1 MRSIRW
7 LTLALIFFV
16 LGVVGCGEKPSPEL
30 FSTGYVRQKEVQVYS
45 GIVGTVTRVCCD
57 RGSQIEKG
65 QILIETDDTQLRL
78 ILNAASARRNR
89 IAAQIRKSRAE
100 SDSVAL
106 VTDPVELNR
115 DRALL
120 DMAQIGIEEAQDA
133 VDRKVEMARKGS
145 VPVDALPG
153 VSDDIE
159 GVQSY
164 LDDTLA
170 ATQAAEQDLN
180 DAEESSDEALKV
192 LESELEESSVAE
204 KLAEN
209 RLKQAK
215 IKAPA
220 SGEISERHVEVGEVI
235 FPERA
240 LFTICVPEEK
250 WIDAYVTES
259 GLAKI
264 KKGSQV
270 DITCLEAFP
279 DRHFTGSIIWI
290 SSKAEFSP
298 KSLQSGSQDSNLVF
312 PIKISLPSNTPLRAG
327 MAVKISLKED
337 KRVRSNQSRYSDP
350 KIWKL
355 YSCEGYFLCGT
366 GGNHLWLSGT

>member
-1 MRSIRW
+1 MRSVRW
-7 LTLALIFFV
+7 LAVIMIFFAF
-16 LGVVGCGEKPSPEL
+16 GIVGCEEKPAPEL
-30 FSTGYVRQKEVQVYS
+30 FSTGYVREKEVQVYS

-57 RGSQIEKG
+57 RGNQIEKG
-65 QILIETDDTQLRL
+65 QVMIETDDTQLRL
-78 ILNAASARRNR
+78 ILSGAAARRNR
-89 IAAQIRKSRAE
+89 IAAQIRKNRNE
-100 SDSVAL
+100 SDSVSL
-106 VTDPVELNR
+106 VTDPVELER
-115 DRALL
+115 DQLLL
-120 DMAQIGIEEAQDA
+120 DMAQIGIEETQDA
-133 VDRKVEMARKGS
+133 VDRKTEIARKAP
-145 VPVDALPG
+145 VPVDSLPG
-153 VSDDIE
+153 VADDIE

-170 ATQAAEQDLN
+170 ATQAAEQELN
-180 DAEESSDEALKV
+180 EAEESSDEALKV

-215 IKAPA
+215 IRAPA

-264 KKGSQV
+264 KQGCQV
-270 DITCLEAFP
+270 ELTCPEAFP

-290 SSKAEFSP
+290 SGKAEFSP

-312 PIKISLPSNTPLRAG
+312 PIKISLPPDTPLRAG

-337 KRVRSNQSRYSDP
+337 GRARSN
-350 KIWKL
+350 
-355 YSCEGYFLCGT
+355 
-366 GGNHLWLSGT
+366 

>member
-7 LTLALIFFV
+7 LTSVLILFV
-16 LGVVGCGEKPSPEL
+16 VGVVGCGEKPAPEL

-45 GIVGTVTRVCCD
+45 GIVGTVTQVCCE
-57 RGSQIEKG
+57 RGSQVEKG
-65 QILIETDDTQLRL
+65 QVLIETDDTQLRL

-89 IAAQIRKSRAE
+89 IAAQISKIRAE
-100 SDSVAL
+100 ADSVSL

-120 DMAQIGIEEAQDA
+120 DMAQIGIEAAQDA
-133 VDRKVEMARKGS
+133 VDRKVEIARKGP

-170 ATQAAEQDLN
+170 ATQAAEQNLHK
-180 DAEESSDEALKV
+180 AEESSDEALKV
-192 LESELEESSVAE
+192 LESELEESTVAE
-204 KLAEN
+204 KLAQN
-209 RLKQAK
+209 RLEQAK

-259 GLAKI
+259 GLARI
-264 KKGSQV
+264 KNGSPV
-270 DITCLEAFP
+270 DITCPEAFP
-279 DRHFTGSIIWI
+279 NRHFTGSIIWI
-290 SSKAEFSP
+290 SAKAEFSP
-298 KSLQSGSQDSNLVF
+298 KSLQSGSADSNLVF
-312 PIKISLPSNTPLRAG
+312 PIKISLPADTPLRAG
-327 MAVKISLKED
+327 MAVKICLKED
-337 KRVRSNQSRYSDP
+337 KHAGSNQSRHSDP
-350 KIWKL
+350 
-355 YSCEGYFLCGT
+355 
-366 GGNHLWLSGT
+366 